1 MNDET
6 NPDNKVNKP
15 AADKVRRRD
24 RRPKGIEPMRRR
36 SICWSPKIDR
46 LAENE
51 MLRRGYPSVSAYVE
65 SAVAKDVSHKAEPE
79 EADLL
84 RELQQIGLRLHRIE
98 RESTERDIIS
108 TELLAGF
115 VRTYLATAE
124 QPAPEQRQARITE
137 AKAQY
142 EKFLNAVGRKIE
154 SGETTLQ
161 TLPDVNFAPRPAEEA
176 NVRENNSS
184 GGEDGEGANNA
195 SV

>member
-1 MNDET
+1 M
-6 NPDNKVNKP
+6 
-15 AADKVRRRD
+15 
-24 RRPKGIEPMRRR
+24 
-36 SICWSPKIDR
+36 
-46 LAENE
+46 
-51 MLRRGYPSVSAYVE
+51 
-65 SAVAKDVSHKAEPE
+65 AKDVSHKAEPE

-84 RELQQIGLRLHRIE
+84 RELQQISLRLHRIE
-98 RESTERDIIS
+98 RESAERDIIS

-161 TLPDVNFAPRPAEEA
+161 TLPDVNFASRPAEETT
-176 NVRENNSS
+176 VRKKNLSV
-184 GGEDGEGANNA
+184 GEDGQGANNA
-195 SV
+195 GV